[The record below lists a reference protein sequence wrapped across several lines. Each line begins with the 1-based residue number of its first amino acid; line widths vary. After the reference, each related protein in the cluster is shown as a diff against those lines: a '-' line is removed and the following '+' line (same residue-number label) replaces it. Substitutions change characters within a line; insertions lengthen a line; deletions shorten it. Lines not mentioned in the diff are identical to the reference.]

1 MPFSL
6 STLTAA
12 ASLTFALLAVPVS
25 AQDVPGYPFDGMV
38 QIETEHDFDTLW
50 DRTIQAI
57 EDHDM
62 LVLLRASA
70 SRGAAGR
77 GIEIPANGVIDT
89 FRNDFAVRI
98 LSESVPAGFEQPIRF
113 YLTANDTG
121 TTDLTYRL
129 PSALYAPYGDPDVD
143 AIAAELDEMFRSIAA
158 QAAGGDG

>member
-1 MPFSL
+1 MPRVSPIL
-6 STLTAA
+6 AA
-12 ASLTFALLAVPVS
+12 AGLALTLLAAPAT

-38 QIETEHDFDTLW
+38 QIQTGYDFDTLW
-50 DRTIQAI
+50 DRTVQAI
-57 EDHDM
+57 EDNEM

-77 GIEIPANGVIDT
+77 GIEIPGNGVIDT

-113 YLTANDTG
+113 YLTENDAG

-129 PSALYAPYGDPDVD
+129 PSALYAPYGDPEVD
-143 AIAAELDEMFRSIAA
+143 AVAVELDEILALIAA
-158 QAAGGDG
+158 QAAGTD

>member
-1 MPFSL
+1 MPRRL
-6 STLTAA
+6 PTLAA
-12 ASLTFALLAVPVS
+12 AIVALTLATLPS
-25 AQDVPGYPFDGMV
+25 TAQEVPGYPFDGMV
-38 QIETEHDFDTLW
+38 QIQTDYDFDTLW
-50 DRTIQAI
+50 DRTVQAI

-98 LSESVPAGFEQPIRF
+98 LAESVPAGFEQPIRF
-113 YLTANDTG
+113 YLTANDAG

-129 PSALYAPYGDPDVD
+129 PSALYAPYGNAEVD
-143 AIAAELDEMFRSIAA
+143 AAAAELDAIFQSIAA
-158 QAAGGDG
+158 QATGGGG

>member
-1 MPFSL
+1 MSRLLPILCTVLAMPL
-6 STLTAA
+6 MMVPST
-12 ASLTFALLAVPVS
+12 
-25 AQDVPGYPFDGMV
+25 AQEVPGYPFDGMV
-38 QIETEHDFDTLW
+38 QIETEYDFDTLW
-50 DRTIQAI
+50 DRTVQAI

-113 YLTANDTG
+113 YLTANDAG

-129 PSALYAPYGDPDVD
+129 PSALYAPYGDPEVD
-143 AIAAELDEMFRSIAA
+143 AVAAELDEMFRSIAA
-158 QAAGGDG
+158 QATGSDG